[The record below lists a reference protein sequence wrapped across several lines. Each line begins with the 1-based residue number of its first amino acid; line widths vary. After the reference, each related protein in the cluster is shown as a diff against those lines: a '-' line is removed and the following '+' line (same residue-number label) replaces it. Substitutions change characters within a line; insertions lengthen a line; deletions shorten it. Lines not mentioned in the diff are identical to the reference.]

1 MKQKSKVKG
10 LKKIFEFELNTDT
23 MYKGYILEEN
33 KSELLSIN
41 KRKISVP
48 RTSSQIYSPKFGK
61 SYGQPKVL
69 D

>member
-41 KRKISVP
+41 KR
-48 RTSSQIYSPKFGK
+48 
-61 SYGQPKVL
+61 
-69 D
+69 